1 VTRRASTFT
10 RRLSWGH
17 ARNAIELIFMGIQ
30 RRRMTAMR
38 AFLLAA
44 IVTVVLAV
52 AASYALES
60 IQKPTELANATPSV
74 RIDRE

>member
-1 VTRRASTFT
+1 MFRQQTF
-10 RRLSWGH
+10 WGD
-17 ARNAIELIFMGIQ
+17 RN
-30 RRRMTAMR
+30 MR

>member
-1 VTRRASTFT
+1 
-10 RRLSWGH
+10 
-17 ARNAIELIFMGIQ
+17 
-30 RRRMTAMR
+30 MTAMR